1 MKLTVL
7 RTQLDLAQSNKM
19 KVHGRHLYILFKTI
33 CAVQLGSN
41 RENPHVAPLTSLTPP
56 QAAVLIKDSMYHNN
70 FLFVNPNLWLG
81 KAARPRH

>member
-7 RTQLDLAQSNKM
+7 GTQLDLALSNKM

-41 RENPHVAPLTSLTPP
+41 LENPYVVSLAPLTPP
-56 QAAVLIKDSMYHNN
+56 RAEVLLKEDMYHNN
-70 FLFVNPNLWLG
+70 SFFVTQNLWLG
-81 KAARPRH
+81 KAAWPRH